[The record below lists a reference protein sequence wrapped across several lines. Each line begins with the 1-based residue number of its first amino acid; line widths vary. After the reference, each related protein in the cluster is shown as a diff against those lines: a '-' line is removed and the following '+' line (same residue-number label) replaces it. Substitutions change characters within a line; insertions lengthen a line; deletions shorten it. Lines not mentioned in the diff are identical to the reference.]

1 MLSAYSPGPGFVAGK
16 LNSPFSLLTTL
27 TVTMPFLA
35 LITTPSIAPSAAE
48 VTVPVRAV
56 CAWAGAAAAWQSM
69 AANAVAAIRVIVLGR
84 MAFLRWKARASG
96 GGGGRR
102 GRLRILCQVLSL
114 MMWGPGV
121 LPAHNG
127 TRGGGGVAETRRG
140 LWELGR

>member
-1 MLSAYSPGPGFVAGK
+1 MLSAYSPGPSLVAGK

-69 AANAVAAIRVIVLGR
+69 AANAVATIRVIVLGR

-96 GGGGRR
+96 GGGVRPSRRSFLDSVASLVVFGRR
-102 GRLRILCQVLSL
+102 C
-114 MMWGPGV
+114 
-121 LPAHNG
+121 
-127 TRGGGGVAETRRG
+127 GG
-140 LWELGR
+140 

>member
-1 MLSAYSPGPGFVAGK
+1 MLSAYSPGPSLVAGK

-96 GGGGRR
+96 GGGARAAGINFFVNISRLLMFAPWVVAAPKPTPGGAFARGKRR
-102 GRLRILCQVLSL
+102 EAGC
-114 MMWGPGV
+114 
-121 LPAHNG
+121 A
-127 TRGGGGVAETRRG
+127 
-140 LWELGR
+140 